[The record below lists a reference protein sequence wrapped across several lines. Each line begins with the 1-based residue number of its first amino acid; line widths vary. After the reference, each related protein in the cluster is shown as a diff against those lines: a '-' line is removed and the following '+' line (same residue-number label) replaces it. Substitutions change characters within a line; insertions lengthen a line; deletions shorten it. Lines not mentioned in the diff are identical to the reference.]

1 MVNFGNWLQN
11 TSWALALA
19 TSDWAYP
26 FVQATHFTGLSL
38 WVGTSVAVDLSL
50 LGIGNKRQPPSRLS
64 DALLMW
70 NWIGFALAI
79 TGGFL
84 LFSVSAATYLINA
97 AFLTKLALLI
107 PLALALH
114 IVIQQKVRAWGQMP
128 HIPTVAKLAGW
139 AELLLWLSVATAAVS
154 IPYVGSVRRGVP
166 AQVCVRLSHFCGK
179 SHVAQPLLAVRHP

>member
-1 MVNFGNWLQN
+1 MVGTLVNFGNWLQN
-11 TSWALALA
+11 TSWALAIA

-50 LGIGNKRQPPSRLS
+50 LGIGNNRQPPSRLS
-64 DALLMW
+64 DALFLW
-70 NWIGFALAI
+70 NWIGFAIAV

-97 AFLTKLALLI
+97 AFLIKLGFFI
-107 PLALALH
+107 PLALILH
-114 IVIQQKVRAWGQMP
+114 IVIQTKVRGWGQMP
-128 HIPTVAKLAGW
+128 NAPTVAKLAGL

-154 IPYVGSVRRGVP
+154 IPYVG
-166 AQVCVRLSHFCGK
+166 
-179 SHVAQPLLAVRHP
+179 